1 MIDGRV
7 IRSVDANAESF
18 KKSLRRIKD
27 ANLKDEILGS
37 VRALLFL
44 NLDAPLARLH
54 LHQLKNKDVPSVEKP
69 GRKVPA
75 WTIHVTANDAY
86 KASFT
91 LEDGTAYMRLCDEHD
106 VIDRNP

>member
-7 IRSVDANAESF
+7 IRGVDASGSTF
-18 KKSLRRIKD
+18 VKSLRRIKD
-27 ANLKDEILGS
+27 PRLQAEILGAL
-37 VRALLFL
+37 RELLFA
-44 NLDAPLARLH
+44 NLDAAPRRLH
-54 LHQLKNKDVPSVEKP
+54 LHPLTSKP
-69 GRKVPA
+69 VTSMLDPKKKVHA

-91 LEDGTAYMRLCDEHD
+91 LEDGVAYMRLCDEHD